1 MWSPQN
7 KLGTPRELPVGV
19 KMKTLMT
26 HLMLISSAVIF
37 SLLQTSCNKDDLV
50 DAKTDAP
57 GPNSPDIGMDTAS
70 NHHDFEIVE
79 FDGFVNIS
87 APISESYGVSL
98 EGIVITESGIEIP
111 VFKTSESA
119 LSDKLIQEGEQDGG
133 GQPATRPES
142 K

>member
-7 KLGTPRELPVGV
+7 KLGTPRERPVGV

-57 GPNSPDIGMDTAS
+57 GPNSPGIGMDKAS

-111 VFKTSESA
+111 MF
-119 LSDKLIQEGEQDGG
+119 
-133 GQPATRPES
+133 
-142 K
+142 